1 MARSRPTSLTDAS
14 PWEDNPRVVSLTRKI
29 LDLHEKTAA
38 KVVTAI
44 VAIGKMLHGVRDEL
58 VGRQWV
64 RWCASQL
71 PWSKSTI
78 DNYIALS
85 AWAADDPAELRR
97 LARLGPSKLYLLLAL
112 RGPERRK
119 LTGRTPVAI
128 PGAAVKKTIGAMTV
142 GELKRVIDG
151 GLSTPPVPRVPTS
164 ALVQDFR
171 HEVAGLGARVR
182 ELAERRDEID
192 LETAQQLRDELGA
205 VHDELTDVFDL

>member
-1 MARSRPTSLTDAS
+1 
-14 PWEDNPRVVSLTRKI
+14 
-29 LDLHEKTAA
+29 
-38 KVVTAI
+38 
-44 VAIGKMLHGVRDEL
+44 
-58 VGRQWV
+58 
-64 RWCASQL
+64 
-71 PWSKSTI
+71 
-78 DNYIALS
+78 
-85 AWAADDPAELRR
+85 
-97 LARLGPSKLYLLLAL
+97 
-112 RGPERRK
+112 
-119 LTGRTPVAI
+119 
-128 PGAAVKKTIGAMTV
+128 VKKTIGAMTV